1 MKSITKDIIIS
12 CEEDPTG
19 IFPMINRGE
28 FELVDYL
35 LDNGIVNINTVDS
48 NGNDVLVRL
57 LKVKEYNL
65 VLKYIKKKNW
75 DVNHQ
80 NKEGDTFGHILASDS
95 SVSTIKIIDALLKKT
110 SFMPNIRNYKGETL
124 FDRANNNNYLIT
136 SLKILEDKRF
146 TNIDLYDFKSLCDS
160 IFNNKYGKYSML
172 SNFNLIINSM
182 KKKPLLPNMQ
192 ILIDRLYENKE
203 AIKLDINNN
212 SLDLFDKIFS
222 LTIEEIG
229 V

>member
-1 MKSITKDIIIS
+1 MKSITRDIITS

-35 LDNGIVNINTVDS
+35 LENGIVNINTVDS

-57 LKVKEYNL
+57 LKVKEYDL
-65 VLKYIKKKNW
+65 VLKYMKKRNW

-80 NKEGDTFGHILASDS
+80 NIEGNTFGHILASYSD
-95 SVSTIKIIDALLKKT
+95 VSIIKIVDALLKKS
-110 SFMPNIRNYKGETL
+110 SFKPNIRNNRGETL
-124 FDRANNNNYLIT
+124 FDKANNNNYLIT

-146 TNIDLYDFKSLCDS
+146 TNIDLYDFKSLCDT
-160 IFNNKYGKYSML
+160 IFNGKYGRYSML
-172 SNFNLIINSM
+172 SNFNIIINSM
-182 KKKPLLPNMQ
+182 KKKSLLPNMQ
-192 ILIDRLYENKE
+192 KLIDRLCENQD
-203 AIKLDINNN
+203 AIRIDINNN
-212 SLDLFDKIFS
+212 SSDLFDKIVN
-222 LTIEEIG
+222 LTIKEIG

>member
-1 MKSITKDIIIS
+1 MKSITRDIITS

-35 LDNGIVNINTVDS
+35 LDNGIVNINTVDA
-48 NGNDVLVRL
+48 NENDVLVRL
-57 LKVKEYNL
+57 LKVKEYDL
-65 VLKYIKKKNW
+65 VLKYIKKRNW

-80 NKEGDTFGHILASDS
+80 NREGDTFGHILANDS
-95 SVSTIKIIDALLKKT
+95 GISTIKIVDALIKKS
-110 SFMPNIRNYKGETL
+110 SFKPNIRNNKGETI
-124 FDRANNNNYLIT
+124 FDKANNNNYLIT

-160 IFNNKYGKYSML
+160 IFHSKYGSYSML
-172 SNFNLIINSM
+172 SNFNIIINSM
-182 KKKPLLPNMQ
+182 KKKSLLPNMQ
-192 ILIDRLYENKE
+192 KLIDRLYENKD
-203 AIKLDINNN
+203 AIRIDINNN
-212 SLDLFDKIFS
+212 SSDLFDKIVN
-222 LTIEEIG
+222 LTIKEIG